1 MKITRTAAVAL
12 FVALGFK
19 LADKWD
25 NDRLSSKLSKVHEN
39 VGDDDINAIA
49 DEAVKKDAKAV
60 VAALNAKEAVE
71 ITDDGKAEKPAKEGK
86 SEKPAKADK
95 KEKPAK
101 EGKSEADSNAGEGK
115 PEKPAKSEK
124 KDKGEKPAKSDVKR
138 DKFGNREGSQAAQ
151 INAQLA
157 KKWTGED
164 DIAKGAGTNVARVR
178 GHLKWLIGEGYAEK
192 KADENSYRL
201 TGKVKE

>member
-60 VAALNAKEAVE
+60 VTALNAKEAVE
-71 ITDDGKAEKPAKEGK
+71 IIDDAKAEKPAKEGK
-86 SEKPAKADK
+86 GEKAD
-95 KEKPAK
+95 
-101 EGKSEADSNAGEGK
+101 ADSNTGAK
-115 PEKPAKSEK
+115 DEKPAKSEK
-124 KDKGEKPAKSDVKR
+124 KDKAPKAAKSDVKR